1 MLMKE
6 SKFAPIAGPLSII
19 LGIIGIATGI
29 YIIGAFIGLIGLIM
43 GFINYDSSDSKV
55 MAYIGIA
62 LSDLAIAWT
71 CIFYVLWDNI
81 PI

>member
-1 MLMKE
+1 MKE

-43 GFINYDSSDSKV
+43 GFINYEVADSKV
-55 MAYIGIA
+55 MAYIGII
-62 LSDLAIAWT
+62 LSNVAIAWT
-71 CIFYVLWDNI
+71 CTFYILWDKI
-81 PI
+81 PG

>member
-1 MLMKE
+1 MKE

-29 YIIGAFIGLIGLIM
+29 YIIGAFIGLIGLIF
-43 GFINYDSSDSKV
+43 GYINYDGSESKAI
-55 MAYIGIA
+55 AYIGII
-62 LSDLAIAWT
+62 LSNVAIAWT
-71 CIFYVLWDNI
+71 CIFYILWDNI